1 MERVRADGVRHV
13 RGRAAR
19 WPLIALAGL
28 VALVLLGSWLP
39 SRAARQGV
47 TAQDPSSCPSRVADV
62 AFPARPGRDRLLL
75 PAGYQALAPVTATW
89 CRYGDD
95 GALTGAARLDAAR
108 TARLAALL
116 VAPPGGWPDDAL
128 AAKEI
133 RPLTD
138 AELAAVAAPECA
150 APSAADLLVFTY
162 GEGSDAAVLVRSR
175 PCGDAS
181 NGVIT
186 VRVPAGLAAALSGS

>member
-1 MERVRADGVRHV
+1 MERARAGGVQPL
-13 RGRAAR
+13 RGGATR
-19 WPLIALAGL
+19 WPLVALAGL
-28 VALVLLGSWLP
+28 FALVVLGSWLP
-39 SRAARQGV
+39 SRAAGQGI
-47 TAQDPSSCPSRVADV
+47 TAQGPSSCPSRVADV

-75 PAGYQALAPVTATW
+75 PAGYQVLAPVTATW

-95 GALTGAARLDAAR
+95 GTLTGAARLDAAR

-150 APSAADLLVFTY
+150 ASSAADLLVFTY
-162 GEGSDAAVLVRSR
+162 GQGPNAAVLVRGR
-175 PCGDAS
+175 PCGDAT

-186 VRVPAGLAAALSGS
+186 VRVPAGLATALSGS